1 MVWVIDASGV
11 DEYLPV
17 NPLMHFVGGNE
28 SGVWLPVIGTDEVN
42 RRIWPSALIVRHG
55 ALLCNNH

>member
-17 NPLMHFVGGNE
+17 NPLMHFIGGNE
-28 SGVWLPVIGTDEVN
+28 SGVGLPVIGADEVN
-42 RRIWPSALIVRHG
+42 RRVWPTIVNILHQKFCRYK
-55 ALLCNNH
+55 